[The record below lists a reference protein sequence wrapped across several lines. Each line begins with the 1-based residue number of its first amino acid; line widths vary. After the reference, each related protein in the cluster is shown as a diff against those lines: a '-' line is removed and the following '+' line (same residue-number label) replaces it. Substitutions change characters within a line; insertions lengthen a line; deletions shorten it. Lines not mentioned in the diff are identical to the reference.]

1 MKNYIIAIP
10 SYKRHTTLNKK
21 TMNVLKD
28 YKINPK
34 QIYIFVANQ
43 EEKNNYES
51 LLNSKDYN
59 KIVIGKP
66 GIQHIRNFMAEYF
79 DENQYIVYMDD
90 DISKINICK
99 NKVKPFDKKNN
110 KLEKLPNLDKFIK
123 DCFKTSEQKKMYNW
137 GVYPVDNPYFMKP
150 TTNNKDDYV
159 STNLK
164 FLIGYLTG
172 VKNNKKAEIRTIG
185 DKEDYERTIKYYL
198 KDGGVLRYNNIC
210 CNTKCYK
217 EPGGIQATRK
227 KEDSLR
233 NAMKLMKDYPNL
245 VRINNS
251 RKSGFA
257 EIRLHDKTKSK
268 SFKKKTRK
276 K

>member
-1 MKNYIIAIP
+1 
-10 SYKRHTTLNKK
+10 
-21 TMNVLKD
+21 
-28 YKINPK
+28 
-34 QIYIFVANQ
+34 
-43 EEKNNYES
+43 
-51 LLNSKDYN
+51 
-59 KIVIGKP
+59 
-66 GIQHIRNFMAEYF
+66 
-79 DENQYIVYMDD
+79 
-90 DISKINICK
+90 
-99 NKVKPFDKKNN
+99 
-110 KLEKLPNLDKFIK
+110 
-123 DCFKTSEQKKMYNW
+123 MYNW

-159 STNLK
+159 SINLK